1 MTNIKQNQ
9 EKKRPPLNFD
19 AIRAAAVGNWTDRIF
34 PAVGINLR
42 APYNRHQ
49 PCPLCGGTDR
59 FRCDNKDGRG
69 TSICSQCGARDGEQ
83 LVRDYL
89 GMDNYDTMNEIAS
102 ALGMDATVTMSDAER
117 QKLQA
122 ERRAM
127 IQAQKERETQERR
140 QAQIATARIAQGEW
154 SSARPADSHAYL
166 ERKMVR
172 SHGLRIDA
180 QGNLLIPLYY
190 HRSDDKVTLVNRQ
203 SISADGTKLFLKGG
217 LKGETWF
224 TLGKPNDGD
233 VIFVAEGYATAA
245 SIYESF
251 DCTHP
256 VIMTIDAG
264 NMVKCAPKLRTLYP
278 HSTLI
283 FAADDDRATELK
295 TGTNPGITK
304 ANEAASL
311 AGGYVAVPNFGNDGR
326 RETGELTDYNDL
338 HVHFSLSD
346 VADQLSH
353 IIDAIEMGLMD
364 AAPAQIDND
373 DQAISDEPTV
383 TPEPTDDDTSD
394 AQADDVYEYTS
405 DNIFSDFAIIV
416 DNTKRSATNKIY
428 NLNTKYE
435 YTKTQFET
443 LVGKKLAK
451 EWFDRAGTKSI
462 TREQVRKNAD
472 DANRDS
478 MSWMFDNY
486 WYIAGTKEVFNHE
499 SRQRQPIETL
509 RLEFPNEFDLWQ
521 KSEHRQKVKSENIWF
536 DPTMTKQPPKAENY
550 INTFDELPLRAFSQ
564 QERKEKGIT
573 DDIIEAW
580 SEPFIAL
587 LRHLCEGEGEEAIDW
602 VLNWL
607 ALPLQKPGTKLD
619 TALLFHGHIQGA
631 GKSLFFDRVLSKIY
645 GDYLLTLGQ
654 GQLDSQYNDW
664 VEGKLFAVFEEIFQG
679 RERYSQMGM
688 IKQMIT
694 GKDVYINKKFV
705 SGWRADSYVNVVFLS
720 NDLQPLALEDNDRRH
735 MVFYPKSEIPLNIQH
750 AVADAIKDPNLICLR
765 GFMTYLLNKDLGGFT
780 AQTKPLKTAAR
791 ERLIN
796 LSRSSWERFYS
807 EWQYGK
813 LDAPYSTCLS
823 TDLYE
828 FYKAWCQKNGERPT
842 SAAKLLTFI
851 GVRER
856 KEIVWYRYHVDL
868 TWGGASEKERK
879 EIKKQGTVIIIDE
892 PTDNGGALIDARG
905 EQILAF
911 KKAIS
916 KYLLSTSAQ
925 KAP

>member
-1 MTNIKQNQ
+1 MNKPKST
-9 EKKRPPLNFD
+9 RPPLNFD

-42 APYNRHQ
+42 TPYNRHQ

-383 TPEPTDDDTSD
+383 TPEPANDATTSD
-394 AQADDVYEYTS
+394 AQVDDVYEYTS

-435 YTKTQFET
+435 YTKTQFEA

-550 INTFDELPLRAFSQ
+550 INTFDELPLRVFSPKELNDLKHNGESVQ
-564 QERKEKGIT
+564 QLAK
-573 DDIIEAW
+573 
-580 SEPFIAL
+580 PFIGL
-587 LRHLCEGEGEEAIDW
+587 VRHLCGNDADIALDW

-607 ALPLQKPGTKLD
+607 ALPLQKPGKKLD
-619 TALLFHGHIQGA
+619 TSLLVHGYVQGA
-631 GKSLFFDRVLSKIY
+631 GKSLFFDRIMARIY

-664 VEGKLFAVFEEIFQG
+664 VEGKLFVTFEEIFQG
-679 RERYSQMGM
+679 NDKWGQMGRV
-688 IKQMIT
+688 KHLIT
-694 GKDVYINKKFV
+694 GDTTYINKKFM
-705 SGWRADSYVNVVFLS
+705 SGWKADNFVNAVFLS
-720 NDLQPLALEDNDRRH
+720 NDMKPLSLEETDRRI
-735 MVFYPKSEIPLNIQH
+735 MVLHPEGILPKDIQESISQ
-750 AVADAIKDPNLICLR
+750 ALQDKDNKAIRAFL
-765 GFMTYLLNKDLGGFT
+765 TYLSTKDLGDFD
-780 AQTKPLKTAAR
+780 AHTKPLMTGAKET
-791 ERLIN
+791 LID
-796 LSRSSWERFYS
+796 LSRSSWEKFYND
-807 EWQYGK
+807 WQRGY
-813 LDAPYSTCLS
+813 LDASYMTCLS
-823 TDLYE
+823 DDLFN
-828 FYKAWCQKNGERPT
+828 FYKAWCHKAGERHT
-842 SAAKLLTFI
+842 SATKFLTYI
-851 GVRER
+851 GRREDKSR
-856 KEIVWYRYHVDL
+856 AWYRYTSDL
-868 TWGGASEKERK
+868 TWASHTPKERTETK
-879 EIKKQGTVIIIDE
+879 RQGTMIVVNL
-892 PTDNGGALIDARG
+892 PQT
-905 EQILAF
+905 EQPLMDWYGQCIQEFRSQVF
-911 KKAIS
+911 KYMQS
-916 KYLLSTSAQ
+916 VSQ
-925 KAP
+925 KVV